1 MPVSQSFVIVTDLLA
16 LVSQSFAL
24 VTDLL
29 AIASQSFAILFYL
42 FTMPFVLVSFLF

>member
-1 MPVSQSFVIVTDLLA
+1 MTMMWLRYIPKDLLA
-16 LVSQSFAL
+16 LVSQSFAF

-42 FTMPFVLVSFLF
+42 FTMPFVLVPLLF